1 VISNKQMKLILERWD
16 KYKLEEQIPPTQQPA
31 STAPQAPSG
40 VKTFGDLKKV
50 LTGMELKRQ
59 GKLVGQ
65 KAAEYF
71 GSLIPGVSTVMS
83 VVKDAKDAFDF
94 LKSVYSAD
102 DNFKSQTGLDSLNV
116 DDNISKIVDDN
127 VEAAF
132 LKALMQDITKRPD
145 NEPIGQWT
153 ATTAIQ
159 DYLARQFQ
167 QNTVKK

>member
-1 VISNKQMKLILERWD
+1 MNSNKQMKLILERWD
-16 KYKLEEQIPPTQQPA
+16 KYKIEEQVPPTQQ
-31 STAPQAPSG
+31 APTG

-50 LTGMELKRQ
+50 LIGIEMKRK
-59 GKLVGQ
+59 GELVGQ
-65 KAAEYF
+65 KAVEYF
-71 GSLIPGVSTVMS
+71 GSLIPGVSAVMS

-94 LKSVYSAD
+94 MKSLYGAD
-102 DNFKSQTGLDSLNV
+102 DSFKSQTGLDNLNV

-132 LKALMQDITKRPD
+132 LKALYQDISKRRD
-145 NEPIGQWT
+145 DEPIGQWT

-159 DYLARQFQ
+159 DYLARQFK